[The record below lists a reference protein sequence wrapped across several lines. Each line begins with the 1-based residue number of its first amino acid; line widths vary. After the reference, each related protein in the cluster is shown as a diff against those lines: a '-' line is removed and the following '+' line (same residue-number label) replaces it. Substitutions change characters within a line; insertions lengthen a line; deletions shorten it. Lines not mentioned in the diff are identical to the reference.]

1 MSLIPERV
9 SLLPPPAALR
19 TPLRGLTQRW
29 VIVLLFVVFAAVLVP
44 VSLANPLAAIVA
56 IYVPAFWW
64 LAWKHPAIALLLIF
78 AACPFQTDVSGGGFA
93 KYSVAEVNMVLS
105 IPVFILQMIV
115 RKRLPVIGPI
125 AVPVLLYFAVCGY
138 SSSLHWLGQD
148 AILSLVQMF
157 LYFVI
162 VVAVFAS
169 FAPRLEDL
177 RKVLWALVVVG
188 VFLSVAG
195 MATHYTFIGLNKNG
209 IGASLSVALLVTVD
223 LWLSEPKPRNRQR
236 LLVALGII
244 SIGLLISL
252 SRGSWM
258 GFLVGV
264 FAIFALRR
272 QWKSLGRLVVIL
284 VPLVALGWLFIPAD
298 SQNYAT
304 SFGKSSYNIEARYK
318 SVDLAQT
325 IFKRSPI
332 YGEGVGLRKQYDAT
346 NVVWMAL
353 AETGVLGLAAF
364 LLIHTAF
371 LSMILRTQRRLPV
384 LHPHF
389 SLLTVGAALILDQ
402 LSHGMVDHYWSRGAI
417 MAAWAAAGMAVGVY
431 YRHRNNP
438 ICR

>member
-1 MSLIPERV
+1 MSLIPEQV
-9 SLLPPPAALR
+9 TLLPPQAALQ
-19 TPLRGLTQRW
+19 TPLRGLAQRGT
-29 VIVLLFVVFAAVLVP
+29 IVLLFVIFAAILVY
-44 VSLANPLAAIVA
+44 VSLTFPLAAIVA
-56 IYVPAFWW
+56 IYVPTFWW
-64 LAWKHPAIALLLIF
+64 LAWKRPHFALLLIF

-93 KYSVAEVNMVLS
+93 KYSVAEVNMVLT

-125 AVPVLLYFAVCGY
+125 ALPVLLYFAVCGY
-138 SSSLHWLGQD
+138 SSWMHWLGQD
-148 AILSLVQMF
+148 ATLSLAQMF
-157 LYFVI
+157 LYFVV

-169 FAPRLEDL
+169 FVPRLEDL
-177 RKVLWALVVVG
+177 RKALWALVIVG
-188 VFLSVAG
+188 VFLSIAG
-195 MATHYTFIGLNKNG
+195 MATHYTFLGLNKNG
-209 IGASLSVALLVTVD
+209 LGASLSVALLVTVD
-223 LWLSEPKPRNRQR
+223 LWLSEPKPRSKQW
-236 LLVALGII
+236 LLGALAVI

-264 FAIFALRR
+264 IAIFVLRR
-272 QWKSLGRLVVIL
+272 QWKGLGRLVL
-284 VPLVALGWLFIPAD
+284 VLIPLVALGWLFVPAD

-304 SFGKSSYNIEARYK
+304 SFGKDSYNIEARYK

-325 IFKRSPI
+325 IFNQHPV
-332 YGEGVGLRKQYDAT
+332 YGYGVGLRKEYDAT

-371 LSMILRTQRRLPV
+371 LSMILRTQRRLPA

-431 YRHRNNP
+431 YRHRYNP

>member
-1 MSLIPERV
+1 MSLITKQV

-19 TPLRGLTQRW
+19 TPLRGLVQRW
-29 VIVLLFVVFAAVLVP
+29 ALVLAFVLFTAVLVP
-44 VSLANPLAAIVA
+44 VALSYPLAAIAA
-56 IYVPAFWW
+56 IYVPGFWW
-64 LAWKHPAIALLLIF
+64 LAWKRPHIALLLIF
-78 AACPFQTDVSGGGFA
+78 ASCPFQTDVSGGGFA
-93 KYSVAEVNMVLS
+93 KYSIAEVNMVLT
-105 IPVFILQMIV
+105 IPVFLLHMIV

-125 AVPVLLYFAVCGY
+125 ALPVLLYFVVCGY
-138 SSSLHWLGQD
+138 SSWLRWRGQD
-148 AILSLVQMF
+148 ATLSLGQMF
-157 LYFVI
+157 LYFVV

-169 FAPRLEDL
+169 FVPRLEDL

-188 VFLSVAG
+188 VFLSLAG

-209 IGASLSVALLVTVD
+209 LGASLSVALLVTVD
-223 LWLSEPKPRNRQR
+223 LWLSELKPRTKQW
-236 LLVALGII
+236 LLAALGII
-244 SIGLLISL
+244 SLGLLLSL

-258 GFLVGV
+258 GFFVGV
-264 FAIFALRR
+264 IAIFALRR
-272 QWKSLGRLVVIL
+272 QWKALGRLVLVL
-284 VPLVALGWLFIPAD
+284 VPLIALGWLFVPTD
-298 SQNYAT
+298 SKDYAT
-304 SFGKSSYNIEARYK
+304 SFGKGSSNIEARYK

-325 IFKRSPI
+325 VFDRNPL

-364 LLIHTAF
+364 LLIHTSF
-371 LSMILRTQRRLPV
+371 LGMVLRTQRRLPA

-389 SLLTVGAALILDQ
+389 SLLAVGAALILDQ
-402 LSHGMVDHYWSRGAI
+402 LAHGMVDHYWSRGAI

>member
-1 MSLIPERV
+1 M
-9 SLLPPPAALR
+9 LPPPAALR

-29 VIVLLFVVFAAVLVP
+29 TIVLLFAVFAAVLVP
-44 VSLANPLAAIVA
+44 VSLSNPLVAVAA
-56 IYVPAFWW
+56 IYVPGFWW
-64 LAWKHPAIALLLIF
+64 LAWKRPHIALLLIF
-78 AACPFQTDVSGGGFA
+78 ASCPFQTDVSGGGFA
-93 KYSVAEVNMVLS
+93 KYSVAEVNMVLT
-105 IPVFILQMIV
+105 IPVFILHLIV

-125 AVPVLLYFAVCGY
+125 ALPVLLYFVVCGY
-138 SSSLHWLGQD
+138 SSWLHWRGQD
-148 AILSLVQMF
+148 ATLSLAQMF
-157 LYFVI
+157 LYFVV

-169 FAPRLEDL
+169 FVPRLEDL

-188 VFLSVAG
+188 VFLSFVG
-195 MATHYTFIGLNKNG
+195 MATHYTFLGLNKNG

-223 LWLSEPKPRNRQR
+223 LWLSEAKPRSKQW
-236 LLVALGII
+236 LLAALGII
-244 SIGLLISL
+244 AVALLLSL

-258 GFLVGV
+258 GFIVGV
-264 FAIFALRR
+264 IAIFALRR
-272 QWKSLGRLVVIL
+272 QWKGLGRLVL
-284 VPLVALGWLFIPAD
+284 VLIPLLALGWLFIPAD
-298 SQNYAT
+298 SQSYAT
-304 SFGKSSYNIEARYK
+304 SFGSDRYNIQARYK
-318 SVDLAQT
+318 SVDLTKAV
-325 IFKRSPI
+325 FNRNPL

-364 LLIHTAF
+364 LLIHGAF
-371 LSMILRTQRRLPV
+371 FSMILRTQRRLSV

-402 LSHGMVDHYWSRGAI
+402 LAHGMVDHYWSRGAI